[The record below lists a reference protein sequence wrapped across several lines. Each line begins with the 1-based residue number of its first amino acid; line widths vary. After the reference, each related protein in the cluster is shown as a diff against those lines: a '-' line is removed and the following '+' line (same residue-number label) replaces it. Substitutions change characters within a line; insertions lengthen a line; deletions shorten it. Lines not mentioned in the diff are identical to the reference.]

1 MYGKKS
7 ESKFTIQFSRTDP
20 AHLQVADILNRQ
32 ERHGKARYIVEAI
45 AHYLSCD
52 SARQPVR
59 VDEKHIEAVVS
70 RILHDW
76 RKSGTGIL
84 PAFVP
89 AGGIDDSSLSTSD
102 HADKITYND
111 AMEAFGE
118 DGYDAIT
125 SALDT
130 FRKK

>member
-1 MYGKKS
+1 MYGKKT

-32 ERHGKARYIVEAI
+32 ERHGKARYIVEAVM
-45 AHYLSCD
+45 HYRSCD
-52 SARQPVR
+52 GARQPVR

-76 RKSGTGIL
+76 REHGASNML
-84 PAFVP
+84 ASVP

-111 AMEAFGE
+111 AMDALGE